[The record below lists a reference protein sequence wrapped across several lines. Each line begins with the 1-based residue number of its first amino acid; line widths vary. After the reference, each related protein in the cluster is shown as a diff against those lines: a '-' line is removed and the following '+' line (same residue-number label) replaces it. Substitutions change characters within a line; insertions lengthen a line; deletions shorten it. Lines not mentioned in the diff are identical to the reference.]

1 MDQREPATARV
12 ALLTPAGR
20 GGIALLEIAG
30 GGHILARV
38 FSRPLPARGALALGR
53 LADASGPIDEVLVA
67 RTGEDRFEIGC
78 HGGPAVARRA
88 VAALTALGA
97 TESEPAAEP
106 GSRIQVEAR
115 ALLPLAETELA
126 AKVLLAGLSGELDE
140 KLARL
145 SLDESSLAA
154 IVASARLGMACVKP
168 PSVALLGRPNAGKS
182 TLFNALLGRERA
194 IVSPVPGTTRDA
206 LEETCSLGGVPVRI
220 LDLAG
225 IRESADEVEQAGVA
239 RGLERARAADLS
251 LAVVDASAAW
261 EKPEGRLLPG
271 RAIIVLAKRD
281 LLSAEGRAHLRHR
294 IARDLPEGVSVVEV
308 SARTGTGLE
317 GLRAAIVRE
326 LVGLA
331 PVDVVAQPVLF
342 TERQLGHATRALE
355 ALRGGSVEHARQELA
370 DMRGEPWPDGS

>member
-1 MDQREPATARV
+1 MNARV

-30 GGHILARV
+30 GGDILARV

-88 VAALTALGA
+88 LAALTALGA
-97 TESEPAAEP
+97 AESEPAPGP
-106 GSRIQVEAR
+106 GSRIQAEAR
-115 ALLPLAETELA
+115 ALLPLAETDLA
-126 AKVLLAGLSGELDE
+126 AKVLLAGLSGELEE
-140 KLARL
+140 KLSRL
-145 SLDESSLAA
+145 PLDEASLVAL
-154 IVASARLGMACVKP
+154 VASGRLGMACSRP
-168 PSVALLGRPNAGKS
+168 PCVALVGRPNAGKS
-182 TLFNALLGRERA
+182 TLFNALVGRERA

-206 LEETCSLGGVPVRI
+206 IEETCSLGGVAVRL

-225 IRESADEVEQAGVA
+225 IRESVDDVERAGVA
-239 RGLERARAADLS
+239 RGLERARTADLS
-251 LAVVDASAAW
+251 LAVVDASAPW
-261 EKPEGRLLPG
+261 ERPVIEGRALV
-271 RAIIVLAKRD
+271 VLAKRD
-281 LLSAEGRAHLRHR
+281 LLPAEARAHLRHR
-294 IARDLPEGVSVVEV
+294 IARDLPEGVPVVEV

-326 LVGLA
+326 LVGPAREGPAA
-331 PVDVVAQPVLF
+331 PAEPVLF

-355 ALRGGSVEHARQELA
+355 ALRGGSVERARRELE
-370 DMRGEPWPDGS
+370 DMRGEPWPDAS